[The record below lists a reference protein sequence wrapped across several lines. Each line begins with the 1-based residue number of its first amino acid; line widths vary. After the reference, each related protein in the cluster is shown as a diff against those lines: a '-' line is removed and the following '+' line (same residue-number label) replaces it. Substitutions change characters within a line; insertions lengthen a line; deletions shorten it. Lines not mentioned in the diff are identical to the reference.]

1 MKKKAQ
7 VVVIGGGVVGAG
19 TLYHLAKKGWT
30 EVVLVE
36 RKDLTSGSTW
46 HAAGLL
52 PLFNMSYSVGKLH
65 QYSVNFYHELQEE
78 TGMNVGFSV
87 VSNIRLANCQ
97 DRMDEYKYYAGV
109 GSTVGVNVNF
119 LTPDEVKEIW
129 PLCNTKGLVGAIQH
143 PDDGYIQPADLTQAL
158 CKGARNRGAEIYENT
173 KVISMEQ
180 QKDHGW
186 IVKTDQGD
194 IACEH
199 VVSCTGSFARK
210 TGEMVGLD
218 IPVIPVEHQFIV
230 TEPHPE
236 ILERKKKGL
245 HEMGVLR
252 ESDAGYYLREE
263 AGGLLLGI
271 YEKGAPVCYIDGPSD
286 DCQYELFNRE
296 LDRLMP
302 HIEFCMNRV
311 PAFGEVG
318 IKDVYNG
325 AIAYTPDGNPIVGPA
340 PGLKNFWLNE
350 GHSFG
355 ITAAGGAGWQLA
367 EWIVDG
373 EPTVDMMGVDPR
385 RFGPYATRGYL
396 REKNE
401 EAYSNVFT
409 AHYPDEERGAARP
422 LKTAPCYDRM
432 KTLGAVFGSVY
443 GWERPNWFMPSDD
456 YALSVEDLNQSD
468 TSQVLLNKNH
478 SNPLED
484 GRIVEKNSF
493 RRSNYFEHVG
503 NECKHVNKKV
513 GLLDMSAFAK
523 CVVKGPGAAVWLE
536 SVFANKMPMNIG
548 RISLVHMLS
557 QNGGVRA
564 EFTVYKT
571 GLQSYYLVSAGAF
584 ESHDHDY
591 LFKLVPTDGS
601 VSIQRVTTQTGV
613 LVLAGPKSRDV
624 LQKVTDTDLSNDSF
638 KWLTGKKINLGY
650 ATTEALRI
658 NFVGELG
665 WELHHP
671 IEMQNY
677 IFDQVMEAGAEFDI
691 KPFGIRAM
699 DSMRLEK
706 SYRLIPREM
715 SIEYSAFES
724 GLDRFIRLDK
734 EDDFIGKDSLATW
747 QQRGS
752 DNGFV
757 TMEVLGVVDADAR
770 GSEAIYKDGEVVG
783 RGTSGGYG
791 WRCGKSLALG
801 LVRVD
806 LAEIGTKLEIEI
818 LGEKYQA
825 IVIEES
831 PFDPTNECLRS

>member
-1 MKKKAQ
+1 MKDKAQ

-30 EVVLVE
+30 DVVLLE

-97 DRMDEYKYYAGV
+97 DRLDEYKYYAGV

-194 IACEH
+194 IACKH

-286 DCQYELFNRE
+286 DCQYELFNSD

-409 AHYPDEERGAARP
+409 PHYPDEERGAARP

-432 KTLGAVFGSVY
+432 KALGAVFGSVY

-468 TSQVLLNKNH
+468 SSQVLLNKNH
-478 SNPLED
+478 SSPLED
-484 GRIVEKNSF
+484 GRI
-493 RRSNYFEHVG
+493 
-503 NECKHVNKKV
+503 
-513 GLLDMSAFAK
+513 
-523 CVVKGPGAAVWLE
+523 
-536 SVFANKMPMNIG
+536 
-548 RISLVHMLS
+548 
-557 QNGGVRA
+557 
-564 EFTVYKT
+564 
-571 GLQSYYLVSAGAF
+571 
-584 ESHDHDY
+584 
-591 LFKLVPTDGS
+591 
-601 VSIQRVTTQTGV
+601 
-613 LVLAGPKSRDV
+613 
-624 LQKVTDTDLSNDSF
+624 
-638 KWLTGKKINLGY
+638 
-650 ATTEALRI
+650 
-658 NFVGELG
+658 
-665 WELHHP
+665 
-671 IEMQNY
+671 
-677 IFDQVMEAGAEFDI
+677 
-691 KPFGIRAM
+691 
-699 DSMRLEK
+699 
-706 SYRLIPREM
+706 
-715 SIEYSAFES
+715 
-724 GLDRFIRLDK
+724 
-734 EDDFIGKDSLATW
+734 
-747 QQRGS
+747 
-752 DNGFV
+752 
-757 TMEVLGVVDADAR
+757 
-770 GSEAIYKDGEVVG
+770 
-783 RGTSGGYG
+783 
-791 WRCGKSLALG
+791 
-801 LVRVD
+801 
-806 LAEIGTKLEIEI
+806 
-818 LGEKYQA
+818 
-825 IVIEES
+825 
-831 PFDPTNECLRS
+831 